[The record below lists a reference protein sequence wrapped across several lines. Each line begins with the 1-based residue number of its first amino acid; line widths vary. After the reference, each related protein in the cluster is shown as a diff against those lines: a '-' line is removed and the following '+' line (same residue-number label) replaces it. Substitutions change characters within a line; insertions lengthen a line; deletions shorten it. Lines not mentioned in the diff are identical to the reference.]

1 MCEGG
6 LGVLMRDVGL
16 ARGAPQPESLPAM
29 LDAATKTVADIKRY
43 ATSAMLTPTASPRF
57 RSSAS
62 QARASEAIT
71 GGAQGGSTG
80 AASTIAPSEGGGD
93 CDADDGT
100 DGAPKLHACKNC
112 QRAKTACNDQ
122 RPCARCVRLGAA
134 CDGDMRAVK
143 RACAACK
150 KSKVK
155 CDLDDRH
162 PDPCTR
168 CARLCAPCIPHVP
181 NKKKARL
188 GKGGDDDDDEVPGAV
203 AFGGFGM
210 SPKLAG
216 VTLGSLPHLMP
227 DGQYGHAVVGG
238 VNSQFGQAVVGGG
251 GGASAAAMA
260 TAMSMASAMA
270 SGMLPRL
277 MQQTSQD
284 SCSSASGDAMGGV
297 AEPLRSPL
305 ATAGEW
311 AALRSCGSASGE
323 LEPLRASLAM
333 SSMSDGFVADVLRCS
348 DVAAALGVTASG
360 TMPAV
365 SVTSGMRCEFPGSV
379 TSGFALPGMPDAAP
393 FAALSAAALS
403 DAAYASGV
411 PGAGAG
417 VLAELPPVIMG
428 LPQPRVHPPASFALP
443 QLQLVPKDVWTQCL
457 GSLGSSS
464 APPSAV
470 SQVPALGRN
479 ISGLSISGL
488 SDGGMSLGSV
498 SLPSASQLPPILDAA
513 AVPAPAP
520 TVPRSEANATSQ
532 PLAPA
537 EGRRTGAVARK
548 DHSGTS

>member
-1 MCEGG
+1 VCEGG

-43 ATSAMLTPTASPRF
+43 ATSAMLTPTASPHF

-188 GKGGDDDDDEVPGAV
+188 GKGGDDDDDCQSKN
-203 AFGGFGM
+203 FI
-210 SPKLAG
+210 
-216 VTLGSLPHLMP
+216 
-227 DGQYGHAVVGG
+227 Y
-238 VNSQFGQAVVGGG
+238 
-251 GGASAAAMA
+251 
-260 TAMSMASAMA
+260 
-270 SGMLPRL
+270 
-277 MQQTSQD
+277 
-284 SCSSASGDAMGGV
+284 
-297 AEPLRSPL
+297 
-305 ATAGEW
+305 
-311 AALRSCGSASGE
+311 
-323 LEPLRASLAM
+323 
-333 SSMSDGFVADVLRCS
+333 SD
-348 DVAAALGVTASG
+348 
-360 TMPAV
+360 
-365 SVTSGMRCEFPGSV
+365 
-379 TSGFALPGMPDAAP
+379 
-393 FAALSAAALS
+393 
-403 DAAYASGV
+403 
-411 PGAGAG
+411 
-417 VLAELPPVIMG
+417 
-428 LPQPRVHPPASFALP
+428 
-443 QLQLVPKDVWTQCL
+443 K
-457 GSLGSSS
+457 
-464 APPSAV
+464 
-470 SQVPALGRN
+470 
-479 ISGLSISGL
+479 
-488 SDGGMSLGSV
+488 
-498 SLPSASQLPPILDAA
+498 
-513 AVPAPAP
+513 
-520 TVPRSEANATSQ
+520 
-532 PLAPA
+532 
-537 EGRRTGAVARK
+537 
-548 DHSGTS
+548 

>member
-16 ARGAPQPESLPAM
+16 ARGAPLPKSLAAM
-29 LDAATKTVADIKRY
+29 LDAATQTVADIKRY
-43 ATSAMLTPTASPRF
+43 ATRGMLTPTASPRI

-62 QARASEAIT
+62 QARASEAVD
-71 GGAQGGSTG
+71 GGAQGDSTA
-80 AASTIAPSEGGGD
+80 AASTIAPSEGGGEG
-93 CDADDGT
+93 DADDST

-122 RPCARCVRLGAA
+122 RPCTRCVRLGAA

-168 CARLCAPCIPHVP
+168 CARLSAPCIPHVP

-216 VTLGSLPHLMP
+216 VTLGSIPHLMP
-227 DGQYGHAVVGG
+227 DGQFGHAVVGG
-238 VNSQFGQAVVGGG
+238 VNSQFGHAVVGGG
-251 GGASAAAMA
+251 GGATAAAMA
-260 TAMSMASAMA
+260 TAMSMASSMA

-297 AEPLRSPL
+297 AEPVRSPL

-333 SSMSDGFVADVLRCS
+333 SSMSDGFVSDVLRCS

-360 TMPAV
+360 TLPGV
-365 SVTSGMRCEFPGSV
+365 SMTSGI
-379 TSGFALPGMPDAAP
+379 ALPGMPDASP

-403 DAAYASGV
+403 DAAYALGG
-411 PGAGAG
+411 PGAG
-417 VLAELPPVIMG
+417 VLAELPPVTV
-428 LPQPRVHPPASFALP
+428 LPLPRMHPPASFALP
-443 QLQLVPKDVWTQCL
+443 QLQLVPKDVWTQCVGSL

-464 APPSAV
+464 APPSGV

-488 SDGGMSLGSV
+488 SDGAMSLGSV

-520 TVPRSEANATSQ
+520 P
-532 PLAPA
+532 PAPT
-537 EGRRTGAVARK
+537 E
-548 DHSGTS
+548 